1 MTSPGSTNALRIRS
15 FTSVALLPRTHGL
28 SLVIR
33 KQKMDPG
40 SAGHATEGLYFFKKK
55 CQGHEQWGEAEE
67 LFLSDASEATGWLKT
82 THTAR

>member
-40 SAGHATEGLYFFKKK
+40 SAGHATEGLYFFKKSVK
-55 CQGHEQWGEAEE
+55 DMNSGER
-67 LFLSDASEATGWLKT
+67 LRNSSCRMRLRRQDG
-82 THTAR
+82 

>member
-1 MTSPGSTNALRIRS
+1 
-15 FTSVALLPRTHGL
+15 
-28 SLVIR
+28 
-33 KQKMDPG
+33 MDPG